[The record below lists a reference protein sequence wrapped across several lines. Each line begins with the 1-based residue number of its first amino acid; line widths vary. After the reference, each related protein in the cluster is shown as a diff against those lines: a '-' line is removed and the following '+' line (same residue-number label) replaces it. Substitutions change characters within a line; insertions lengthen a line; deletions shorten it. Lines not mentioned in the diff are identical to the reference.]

1 MLAHPPGRDDALMSR
16 PERKSFPELLS
27 AIPPENRGDL
37 SLLGPLFEEF
47 MLQTPLPSDVSLT
60 ETTLGG
66 VPALEITVPEAITDA
81 ALLYFHGGVFALGS
95 ARASAGLACLLARQ
109 VRAKVLS
116 IDYRL
121 APEHP
126 YPAATDDALA
136 SYRGLLDVGIRP
148 ERIAFFGESAGG
160 ALALGTLV
168 AARDLGLAGP
178 AEVVLYSFWLDM
190 TLAASMKTK
199 AAVDVVLA
207 PDRLRGN
214 VADYAG
220 SADPAS
226 AALSPLFAD
235 LHGIAPLL
243 IQSGSN
249 EVLLDDATRLAAAA
263 AAADAAVQLDVTPK
277 VGHVFQASAPRGR
290 GRAYPHRGIPARLLP
305 PRRLARLRPSLDY
318 QSC

>member
-1 MLAHPPGRDDALMSR
+1 MMGSMSQ

-27 AIPPENRGDL
+27 AIPPEDRGDL
-37 SLLGPLFEEF
+37 SVLRPLFEEF

-60 ETTLGG
+60 EMTLGG
-66 VPALEITVPEAITDA
+66 VPVLEISVPEASTDA

-109 VRAKVLS
+109 ARATVLS
-116 IDYRL
+116 VDYRL

-126 YPAATDDALA
+126 YPAAPDDALA
-136 SYRGLLDVGIRP
+136 SYRGLLDTGIRP

-168 AARDLGLAGP
+168 AARDLGLAQP
-178 AEVVLYSFWLDM
+178 AAAVLYSPWLDM
-190 TLAASMKTK
+190 TLAGASMETK

-220 SADPAS
+220 NADPAS
-226 AALSPLFAD
+226 DALSPLFAE
-235 LHGIAPLL
+235 LRGIAPLL
-243 IQSGSN
+243 IQCGSN

-263 AAADAAVQLDVTPK
+263 AAADTAVQLDVTPE
-277 VGHVFQASAPRGR
+277 VGHVFQASGPELDEAEAALNRTG
-290 GRAYPHRGIPARLLP
+290 AFLEAHLH
-305 PRRLARLRPSLDY
+305 LAD
-318 QSC
+318 

>member
-1 MLAHPPGRDDALMSR
+1 MVVMMRSMSQ

-27 AIPPENRGDL
+27 AIPPEDRGDL
-37 SLLGPLFEEF
+37 SVLRPLFEEF

-66 VPALEITVPEAITDA
+66 VPALEISMPEATTDA

-109 VRAKVLS
+109 ARAKVLS
-116 IDYRL
+116 VDYRL
-121 APEHP
+121 AQSIHTRQPPTTRLRRTAACSHGHP
-126 YPAATDDALA
+126 PGAD
-136 SYRGLLDVGIRP
+136 R
-148 ERIAFFGESAGG
+148 FFGESAGG

-168 AARDLGLAGP
+168 AARDLGLAQP
-178 AEVVLYSFWLDM
+178 AAAVLYSPWLDM
-190 TLAASMKTK
+190 TLAGASMKSK

-226 AALSPLFAD
+226 DALSPLFAD

-243 IQSGSN
+243 IQCGSN
-249 EVLLDDATRLAAAA
+249 EVLLDDATRLAVAA
-263 AAADAAVQLDVTPK
+263 AAADVAVQLDVTPE
-277 VGHVFQASAPRGR
+277 VGHVFQASAPELDE
-290 GRAYPHRGIPARLLP
+290 AEAA
-305 PRRLARLRPSLDY
+305 LARTGAFLQAYLQLVD
-318 QSC
+318 

>member
-1 MLAHPPGRDDALMSR
+1 MMRSMSQ

-27 AIPPENRGDL
+27 AIPPEHRGDL
-37 SLLGPLFEEF
+37 SVLRPLFEEF

-60 ETTLGG
+60 EMTLGG
-66 VPALEITVPEAITDA
+66 VPALEISVPEASTDA

-109 VRAKVLS
+109 ARAMVLS
-116 IDYRL
+116 VDYRL
-121 APEHP
+121 APEDP
-126 YPAATDDALA
+126 YPAAPDDALA
-136 SYRGLLDVGIRP
+136 SYRGLLDRGIRP

-160 ALALGTLV
+160 ALALGTLI
-168 AARDLGLAGP
+168 AARDLGLAQP
-178 AEVVLYSFWLDM
+178 AAAVLYSPWLDM
-190 TLAASMKTK
+190 TLAGGSMETR

-214 VADYAG
+214 LANYAG

-226 AALSPLFAD
+226 GALSPLFAD

-243 IQSGSN
+243 IQCGSN

-263 AAADAAVQLDVTPK
+263 AAADVAVQLDVTPE
-277 VGHVFQASAPRGR
+277 VGHVFQASAPELDEAEAALTRTG
-290 GRAYPHRGIPARLLP
+290 AFLQAHLQ
-305 PRRLARLRPSLDY
+305 LAD
-318 QSC
+318 